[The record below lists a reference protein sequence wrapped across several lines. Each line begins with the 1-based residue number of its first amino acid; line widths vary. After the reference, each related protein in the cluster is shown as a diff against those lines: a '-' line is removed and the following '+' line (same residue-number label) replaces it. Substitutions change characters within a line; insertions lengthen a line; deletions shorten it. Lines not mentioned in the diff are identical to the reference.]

1 MAQGTI
7 NLQGRDIEPQRA
19 KGRGGGG
26 GGGRSGGIKK
36 VFVGGVDPD
45 VSEAEIRDYFS
56 SFGRVSTAGIA
67 VCITTSLS
75 IFHLQLASDYAYNAL
90 YLNSAQ

>member
-1 MAQGTI
+1 MIQAVIINEEFTHVASCCIVECQVLAQGTVE
-7 NLQGRDIEPQRA
+7 LQGRSIEPQKA
-19 KGRGGGG
+19 KGRS

-56 SFGRVSTAGIA
+56 SFGRVS
-67 VCITTSLS
+67 S
-75 IFHLQLASDYAYNAL
+75 
-90 YLNSAQ
+90 